1 MVLNLNF
8 VPFNKFFVPFNNITR
23 LYSHDLLK
31 NPRLLVNFPVLA
43 SRAGVC
49 TILGKKSDKYFRLCG
64 LYVLYQDCLVLPC
77 SMKAAVCVYAQSC
90 LILCDPVD

>member
-49 TILGKKSDKYFRLCG
+49 TILGKKSDNKYFG
-64 LYVLYQDCLVLPC
+64 LVGCMSSVETARFC
-77 SMKAAVCVYAQSC
+77 HVV
-90 LILCDPVD
+90 